1 MAAEDARAGSDEAP
15 PSAELLLYLAEFGD
29 DTGAVDDP
37 IAVDRALA
45 GPGDGAALKPDLPS
59 TGGEPAPRNDPEQ

>member
-1 MAAEDARAGSDEAP
+1 MSAAESSTDAAAAP
-15 PSAELLLYLAEFGD
+15 PSADLLLYLAEFGD

-45 GPGDGAALKPDLPS
+45 DPDAATTLKPRQPR
-59 TGGEPAPRNDPEQ
+59 EPGARERNEEPE